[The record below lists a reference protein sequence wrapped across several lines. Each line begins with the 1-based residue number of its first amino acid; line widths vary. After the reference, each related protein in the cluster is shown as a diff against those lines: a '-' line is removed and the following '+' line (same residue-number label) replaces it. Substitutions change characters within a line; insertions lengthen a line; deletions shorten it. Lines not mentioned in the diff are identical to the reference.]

1 MRVSFPS
8 NKTTTEMRKYP
19 FNKLIRSKIP
29 ARMIEEGVVIN
40 AQKLEIQEY
49 IAQLKQKIIEEA
61 IEVSETNSREDL
73 IIELADVLEVIYAI
87 AEATSISQVEIEQA
101 RIEKREING
110 HFKPEHYIHYIQVA
124 SDNHKVIEYLENKN
138 RSYKFTNS

>member
-1 MRVSFPS
+1 
-8 NKTTTEMRKYP
+8 MRKYP
-19 FNKLIRSKIP
+19 FNKLIRSKLP
-29 ARMIEEGVVIN
+29 DRMIKEGVVIN
-40 AQKLEIQEY
+40 SQKLEIQEY

-61 IEVSETNSREDL
+61 NEVSETNSREDL